1 MTYGLSPHI
10 RTGLEEYTAPASASS
25 VILLMAPIMLNTSL
39 PKSIYSAPVSYWLYL
54 IFELYLRYSKPSLY
68 EELLKRTYYTPLYDR
83 PQIKSNISIEL
94 TYTQASGWAE
104 AKKVKTLFDAIT
116 LFLFYDDTR
125 EVKCCQYCG
134 RVFVSSKKTAIYC
147 SPSCRNCANSK
158 KSYERRK
165 GLEKSGKHQTD

>member
-1 MTYGLSPHI
+1 
-10 RTGLEEYTAPASASS
+10 
-25 VILLMAPIMLNTSL
+25 MLNTSL

-104 AKKVKTLFDAIT
+104 AKKVKTL
-116 LFLFYDDTR
+116 LMQSL
-125 EVKCCQYCG
+125 
-134 RVFVSSKKTAIYC
+134 SSFSMMIQ
-147 SPSCRNCANSK
+147 
-158 KSYERRK
+158 
-165 GLEKSGKHQTD
+165 EK